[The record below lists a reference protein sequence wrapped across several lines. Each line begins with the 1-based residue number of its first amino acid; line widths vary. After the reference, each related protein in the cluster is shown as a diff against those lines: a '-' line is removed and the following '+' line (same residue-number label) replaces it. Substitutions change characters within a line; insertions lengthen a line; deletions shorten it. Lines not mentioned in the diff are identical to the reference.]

1 MSVLDLASQPAPP
14 MEKTQDYAVED
25 LCNVE
30 LVNDLCS
37 LITSVDHA
45 IERVA
50 LDDLAF
56 PCPSCQQCI
65 LQSADEDYAKC
76 ECEGPNRTEKQT
88 KIISQSHESIPHI
101 DSDEESIPDND
112 RSIMGARKLDEF
124 KHPTSISE
132 IPEHLLMSGIHF
144 PGIHDTSG
152 RSVIVYDATSVAKSG
167 LDTSDIGKV
176 ILYYVSLPVRPER
189 TKHGITLLVLS
200 GLPGD
205 ATYDH
210 LDKALTFLESKVLIA
225 CLLVWR
231 KTASGPRVTEA
242 HRQRLQRSN
251 SNVLPNSKIEYQVL
265 DDIEGLRHY
274 LDEEQTPAECGGPT
288 SHDQLEWVEFYK
300 EYEPFLSQ
308 CHGCGRSLVT
318 TMADIRDV
326 SATPESDRRSLVT
339 SHRAICRVLTDPA
352 LCKLRRDGHRT
363 LTQLEERAHWLPYSE
378 DVKIC
383 VERADRLFAE
393 VERGSKRLE
402 QLCQKRKEK
411 IREQQRM
418 KALHTE
424 TTEVLSWLKC
434 KGATTLKRHTSLAS
448 TLPALKAQ
456 EQDFEKF
463 YFISMRNLDKAGD
476 LLEECGGSPSGT
488 LSGGGLKDL
497 ARNLKQHLRGFSERL
512 EDTRE
517 RLEDTSRCYYLLDRA
532 YEWALEAMKYISRVK
547 PEDQT
552 SNEPTVKQLRQYLM
566 AHPPLTSEHFTEM
579 ITLAKKL
586 SNDKL
591 IEQCKVA
598 QCRCEETLDQIRT
611 YLGSDSTQQWNTSTP
626 LPSRRKSL
634 PAPSP
639 TPAPPSHHTPS
650 NACPCWDPGD
660 SPLPSPSIP
669 EECYCR
675 TGNHTSHPLQ
685 RSCTW
690 QYPTENYD
698 EEEDKVS
705 SVGNTTEGS
714 DTGKSGEDCE
724 DTSDNSLNKPV
735 PPVSVNS
742 HLHYSQLSLDL
753 DSSTCGVQ
761 TLKTQKNL
769 LFIMREMIQTERDYV
784 KSLEYVILNYIPEL
798 SREDIPQALRGQRNV
813 IFGNIEKIYEFHSQH
828 FLLELEQCA
837 ALPLSVGQCFLNH
850 ENKFYLYALYNKNK
864 PKSDSLMTEY
874 GSAFFKTKQV
884 ELADRMDLASYLL
897 KPVQRMGKYALL
909 LQQLMKASRQ
919 DVKDIKDIQEA
930 ESMVRFQL
938 RHGNDLLAMDSLR
951 ECDVNLKEQGRLLR
965 QNEFIVSQGKGK
977 KCLRH
982 VFLFEEL
989 ILFSKARRFPDRKNL
1004 DLYIYKHS
1012 MKMSDIGITAQ
1023 IGDSSTKFEIWF
1035 RKRKPNET
1043 FTLQSMSED
1052 IKQAWA
1058 DELSNLLWKQALRN
1072 RAMRYQEMSS
1082 MGIGNKPC
1090 LDIRPSADQISDRSI
1105 SITQLN
1111 KTTPKFRNSIAV
1123 MPGSDTHSSGGPRT
1137 RPHSI
1142 ISLSSSSGGSS
1153 SGSVGGGGPH
1163 KTSQC
1168 SSAESGIVTDWHTT
1182 RSNSSVTSDST
1193 SPSHQVSVKL

>member
-1 MSVLDLASQPAPP
+1 
-14 MEKTQDYAVED
+14 
-25 LCNVE
+25 
-30 LVNDLCS
+30 
-37 LITSVDHA
+37 
-45 IERVA
+45 
-50 LDDLAF
+50 
-56 PCPSCQQCI
+56 
-65 LQSADEDYAKC
+65 
-76 ECEGPNRTEKQT
+76 
-88 KIISQSHESIPHI
+88 
-101 DSDEESIPDND
+101 
-112 RSIMGARKLDEF
+112 
-124 KHPTSISE
+124 
-132 IPEHLLMSGIHF
+132 
-144 PGIHDTSG
+144 
-152 RSVIVYDATSVAKSG
+152 
-167 LDTSDIGKV
+167 
-176 ILYYVSLPVRPER
+176 
-189 TKHGITLLVLS
+189 
-200 GLPGD
+200 
-205 ATYDH
+205 
-210 LDKALTFLESKVLIA
+210 
-225 CLLVWR
+225 
-231 KTASGPRVTEA
+231 
-242 HRQRLQRSN
+242 
-251 SNVLPNSKIEYQVL
+251 
-265 DDIEGLRHY
+265 
-274 LDEEQTPAECGGPT
+274 
-288 SHDQLEWVEFYK
+288 
-300 EYEPFLSQ
+300 
-308 CHGCGRSLVT
+308 
-318 TMADIRDV
+318 
-326 SATPESDRRSLVT
+326 
-339 SHRAICRVLTDPA
+339 
-352 LCKLRRDGHRT
+352 
-363 LTQLEERAHWLPYSE
+363 
-378 DVKIC
+378 
-383 VERADRLFAE
+383 
-393 VERGSKRLE
+393 
-402 QLCQKRKEK
+402 
-411 IREQQRM
+411 
-418 KALHTE
+418 
-424 TTEVLSWLKC
+424 
-434 KGATTLKRHTSLAS
+434 
-448 TLPALKAQ
+448 
-456 EQDFEKF
+456 
-463 YFISMRNLDKAGD
+463 MRNLDKAGD
-476 LLEECGGSPSGT
+476 LLEECGGSSAPGVT
-488 LSGGGLKDL
+488 TGGSGLKDL
-497 ARNLKQHLRGFSERL
+497 ARNLRQHLRGFSERL

-552 SNEPTVKQLRQYLM
+552 SIEPTVKQLRQYLM
-566 AHPPLTSEHFTEM
+566 AHPPLASEHFTEM
-579 ITLAKKL
+579 IQLAKKL
-586 SNDKL
+586 NNDKL

-598 QCRCEETLDQIRT
+598 QCRCEETLEQIRS
-611 YLGSDSTQQWNTSTP
+611 YLGADSTHQWNTSTP

-634 PAPSP
+634 APSP
-639 TPAPPSHHTPS
+639 SPHHTPS
-650 NACPCWDPGD
+650 HACPCWDPGD
-660 SPLPSPSIP
+660 NSTLPSPSIP

-675 TGNHTSHPLQ
+675 TGNHSNHPLQ

-705 SVGNTTEGS
+705 SVDNTTEGS
-714 DTGKSGEDCE
+714 DTGKSGEECCE
-724 DTSDNSLNKPV
+724 EPSENSLSKPM

-753 DSSTCGVQ
+753 DSASCGVQ

-798 SREDIPQALRGQRNV
+798 TREDIPQALRGQRNV

-828 FLLELEQCA
+828 FLGELEQCA
-837 ALPLSVGQCFLNH
+837 NLPLSVGQCFLNH

-864 PKSDSLMTEY
+864 PKSDALMTEY
-874 GSAFFKTKQV
+874 GSSFFKAKQL

-919 DVKDIKDIQEA
+919 DVKDIKEA

-1052 IKQAWA
+1052 IKQAWT

-1072 RAMRYQEMSS
+1072 RAMRLQEMSS

-1123 MPGSDTHSSGGPRT
+1123 MPGSGGLSDVGGPRT

-1142 ISLSSSSGGSS
+1142 ISVSSSSGGSS
-1153 SGSVGGGGPH
+1153 SGSMNGGGPRQ
-1163 KTSQC
+1163 TSQC